1 MEKTA
6 ASEKNQSILKGMKER
21 EEFGGAMSS
30 NSKVDGVTTGNIIKH
45 KIFR

>member
-21 EEFGGAMSS
+21 EEFGGQCLQTA
-30 NSKVDGVTTGNIIKH
+30 K
-45 KIFR
+45 